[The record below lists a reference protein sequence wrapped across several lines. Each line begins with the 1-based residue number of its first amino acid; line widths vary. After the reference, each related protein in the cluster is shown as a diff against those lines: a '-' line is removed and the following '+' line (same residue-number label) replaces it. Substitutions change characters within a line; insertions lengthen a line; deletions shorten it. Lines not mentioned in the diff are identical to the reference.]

1 MDASWKREANGSA
14 PSFGEFMAA
23 ERLQR
28 QRFVEDY
35 LASRGLAAVAS
46 NRAMLERFLDQ
57 MGGARGQAQDE
68 RALDALIRVQ
78 PERLVR
84 TIHRGSRG
92 HV

>member
-1 MDASWKREANGSA
+1 MNESWEREAKGSA
-14 PSFGEFMAA
+14 PSFGEFMVS
-23 ERLQR
+23 EHLER

-46 NRAMLERFLDQ
+46 NRAMLERFIGH
-57 MGGARGQAQDE
+57 MGSARGQEQAE
-68 RALDALIRVQ
+68 RALDALIRVR

-92 HV
+92 HA